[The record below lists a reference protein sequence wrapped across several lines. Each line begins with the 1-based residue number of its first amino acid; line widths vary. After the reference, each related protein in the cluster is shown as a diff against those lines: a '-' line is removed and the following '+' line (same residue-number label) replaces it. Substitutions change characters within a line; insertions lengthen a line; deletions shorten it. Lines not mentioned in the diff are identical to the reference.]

1 MVGFFDVK
9 YYKWIAAIVG
19 WYFAGILGA
28 IIAYSIVSRYTRRLT
43 TDISFEI
50 ALLRICSMI
59 IKSDGNVESI
69 EVETVRNYFKRAFGF
84 ERTNRIFKEAKVSPI
99 REYNL
104 NQFIPIL
111 ETMINVAGY
120 FGINRNDA
128 EERTYE
134 LFNQLGIWDKRNVTP
149 RELSGGMKRRLMIA
163 RALIHKPKIL
173 ILDEPTAGVDTELRL
188 TMWDFF
194 QEINRK
200 GTTIILTTHYL
211 EEAERLCKNLAI
223 IHKGSIIQ
231 NSTMEEIYTLKR
243 KHTYIIKCKDIISN
257 LQLKKFEYKQND
269 STTLEITIDENFSV
283 TDIISELKNNN
294 IDVINIISKRN
305 KLEELFMELTKEE
318 IK

>member
-1 MVGFFDVK
+1 MDNAIDVRGLNKIYRNGFKALDNINLSIKKGDF
-9 YYKWIAAIVG
+9 
-19 WYFAGILGA
+19 FAFLGPNGAGKSTVIGIMSSLVRITSGKVE
-28 IIAYSIVSRYTRRLT
+28 IFGG
-43 TDISFEI
+43 DISKDPNS
-50 ALLRICSMI
+50 A
-59 IKSDGNVESI
+59 K
-69 EVETVRNYFKRAFGF
+69 RNIGL
-84 ERTNRIFKEAKVSPI
+84 VPQ
-99 REYNL
+99 EYNL

-120 FGINRNDA
+120 FGINRSDA